1 MIDIFVGL
9 IFGIMLID
17 MLIFSE
23 IKTALIKINHTLFDI
38 SERLRIAQ
46 KADGGAKMDGG
57 AIGDPMEDDL
67 R

>member
-17 MLIFSE
+17 MLIFSD
-23 IKTALIKINHTLFDI
+23 IKTALIKINHALFDI

-46 KADGGAKMDGG
+46 KADGR
-57 AIGDPMEDDL
+57 E
-67 R
+67 